1 MSLIVNQKATTNIEP
16 VSEGTHLG
24 VCYMLVD
31 LGLQFNETFKNSSK
45 KVLIGWELP
54 DEKITLEDGEHNRVI
69 SKRYTA
75 SLNES
80 ANLRQDLEAWRG
92 RAFTDKEL
100 EAFDL
105 RNIVG
110 TSCLIN
116 VVHRESGGKK
126 YANVQNIMALPKGME
141 KGKPSETPVIFD
153 LDKDPVQAVETLP
166 DWIKEIV
173 KKSETYQ
180 ERMVA
185 PVEITP
191 IEDDGDL
198 PF

>member
-1 MSLIVNQKATTNIEP
+1 MSLTVNAKSSTNMEP
-16 VSEGTHLG
+16 ISEGTHLG

-31 LGLQFNETFKNSSK
+31 LGMQYNENFKNSSR

-54 DEKITLEDGEHNRVI
+54 DEKINLEDGEHNRVI
-69 SKRYTA
+69 SKTYTA
-75 SLNES
+75 SLNER
-80 ANLRQDLEAWRG
+80 ANLRQDLEAWRS

-105 RNIVG
+105 RNIIG

-116 VVHRESGGKK
+116 VVHRESNGKK
-126 YANVQNIMALPKGME
+126 YANAQNIMALPKGME

-153 LDKDPVQAVETLP
+153 LDKDPLQAIESFP
-166 DWIKEIV
+166 DWIKDTI

>member
-31 LGLQFNETFKNSSK
+31 LGLQFNETFKNSSR

-185 PVEITP
+185 PVEIKP
-191 IEDDGDL
+191 IEEDGDI